1 MKRLVVSIIAIIVSS
16 IVFFIVSQDPMITLE
31 ANVGKNLNYLAPS
44 NPQRENITKT
54 MKQLEGETEAS
65 MDKNEVDDISK
76 KIKKMTLD
84 EKIGQLIIGG
94 ITGTTLTD
102 QTKKLIHTYKL
113 GGFILFSANLE
124 EPNQSLNLL
133 NDLKI
138 ENKQNNIPLLLS
150 VDQEGG
156 TVTRLP
162 NLYKLQTNEEIG
174 LKNDKE
180 FARKTGEVLGRQV
193 KAFGFQVNFA
203 PVIDV
208 NNNPNNRVIGERSF
222 GSNPELVGEL
232 GVETMQGMQAE
243 QVIPVIKHFPGHGD
257 THIDSHEEL
266 PVIDKSME
274 ELKDVELVPFK
285 EAIDA
290 GADVVMTAHIMLP
303 QIGDAPATLSNEIIT
318 GILREEFHFD
328 GVVITDDVTMDAILN
343 DYEIGEAAV
352 HAIKAGVD
360 IVLVAHQYENVTAV
374 FEQIK
379 AAVLAG
385 EITESRLEE
394 SVKRILLLK
403 EEYEIE
409 DKVIEEI
416 NVDVLNEEI
425 VELYE

>member
-1 MKRLVVSIIAIIVSS
+1 MKRLVVSIITIIVSL

-31 ANVGKNLNYLAPS
+31 ANVGNNLNNLVPT

-162 NLYKLQTNEEIG
+162 NLYDLQTNEEIG

-285 EAIDA
+285 KAIDA
-290 GADVVMTAHIMLP
+290 GADAVMTAHIMLP

-318 GILREEFHFD
+318 GILREELHFD
-328 GVVITDDVTMDAILN
+328 GIVITDDVTMDAILN

-360 IVLVAHQYENVTAV
+360 IVLVAHHYENVTAV

-385 EITESRLEE
+385 EITESRIEE

-409 DKVIEEI
+409 DKVIEKI

-425 VELYE
+425 EELYE

>member
-1 MKRLVVSIIAIIVSS
+1 MKRLVVSMIAIIVSL
-16 IVFFIVSQDPMITLE
+16 IVFFIMSQDPMITLE
-31 ANVGKNLNYLAPS
+31 ANVGNDLNNLVS
-44 NPQRENITKT
+44 TNPQRENITKT

-162 NLYKLQTNEEIG
+162 NLYDLQTNEEIG

-257 THIDSHEEL
+257 THIDSHEEF

-285 EAIDA
+285 KAIDA
-290 GADVVMTAHIMLP
+290 GADAVMTAHIMLP

-318 GILREEFHFD
+318 GILREELHFD
-328 GVVITDDVTMDAILN
+328 GIVITDDVTMDAILN

-360 IVLVAHQYENVTAV
+360 IVLVAHRYENVIAV

-409 DKVIEEI
+409 DKVIEKI

-425 VELYE
+425 EELYE

>member
-1 MKRLVVSIIAIIVSS
+1 MKRLVVSMIAIIVSL
-16 IVFFIVSQDPMITLE
+16 IVFFIMSQDPMITLE
-31 ANVGKNLNYLAPS
+31 ANVGNDLNNLVS
-44 NPQRENITKT
+44 TNPQRENITKT

-162 NLYKLQTNEEIG
+162 NLYDLQTNEEIG

-180 FARKTGEVLGRQV
+180 FARKIGEVLGRQV

>member
-1 MKRLVVSIIAIIVSS
+1 MKRFVVSIIAIIVCL
-16 IVFFIVSQDPMITLE
+16 IVFLTVAQDPMITLE
-31 ANVGKNLNYLAPS
+31 ADVGKSSHNLVPT
-44 NPQRENITKT
+44 NPQRENITTT

-76 KIKKMTLD
+76 IIKKMTLD

-94 ITGTTLTD
+94 ITGTILTN
-102 QTKKLIHTYKL
+102 QSKKLIHTYKL

-124 EPNQSLNLL
+124 EPNQSLNLS

-162 NLYKLQTNEEIG
+162 NLYDLQTNEEIG

-208 NNNPNNRVIGERSF
+208 NNNPNNPVIGDRSF
-222 GSNPELVGEL
+222 GSNPQLVGEL
-232 GVETMQGMQAE
+232 GVEVMQGMQAE
-243 QVIPVIKHFPGHGD
+243 QVIPVIKHFPGLGD

-266 PVIDKSME
+266 PVIDKNMD
-274 ELKDVELVPFK
+274 ELEAIELVPFK
-285 EAIDA
+285 TAIDA
-290 GADVVMTAHIMLP
+290 GADVVMTAHIKLP
-303 QIGDAPATLSNEIIT
+303 QIGDDPATLSYEIIT
-318 GILREEFHFD
+318 GILREELHFD
-328 GVVITDDVTMDAILN
+328 GVIMTDDLTMGAISN
-343 DYEIGEAAV
+343 NYKIGEAAV

-360 IVLVAHQYENVTAV
+360 IVLVAHNYENITAV

-379 AAVLAG
+379 ASVLAG
-385 EITESRLEE
+385 EITESRIEE

-403 EEYEIE
+403 EEYEIV
-409 DKVIEEI
+409 DTVIEEI
-416 NVDVLNEEI
+416 NVDVLNKEI

>member
-133 NDLKI
+133 NDLKN
-138 ENKQNNIPLLLS
+138 ENEQNNIPLLLS

>member
-133 NDLKI
+133 NDLKN
-138 ENKQNNIPLLLS
+138 ENEQNNIPLLLS

-162 NLYKLQTNEEIG
+162 NLYKLQTNKEIG
-174 LKNDKE
+174 LKKDKE

-208 NNNPNNRVIGERSF
+208 NNNPNNPVIGERSF

-257 THIDSHEEL
+257 THTDSHEEL